1 MVIKKRMDEI
11 SASGKYVKWLSELS
25 KDSGSVAG
33 GKGAN
38 LAEMYNSG
46 FPVPPAFCIT
56 AQAFDAYLVAAGL
69 KAEINRIIKDTDID
83 NTKELDVN
91 AKKIREIIT
100 KSEMPEEMSEEIIEA
115 YEILSTDQEVKKAE
129 SRFVVSKSAL
139 DILKNSHESVF
150 VAVRSSATTEDLA
163 TASFAGQQDTYTNIK
178 GNKELILAVK
188 KCFASLYTARAVY
201 YRKKKGFKEGE
212 ALLSVTVQKM
222 VNSDKSG
229 VVFTKNPVSGANEI
243 IMEAVFGLGEGIVS
257 GKIKPDHYV
266 INPDLDIV
274 EKKIADKKVAIV
286 RQADG
291 EEKTVTLTPEKSKQ
305 QVMSDAEIKSLAY
318 TVQKIEEHYKKP
330 QDIEFAVE
338 TGRIFIVQSRPVTT
352 IEKSSAIKKQIL
364 SGNVLLSGMPASPGV
379 AFGPVK
385 LVHTLDDLEKIM
397 KGDILVTKMTNP
409 DMVVAMQRCS
419 AIITDEGGATAHAAI
434 VSREMGIP
442 CFSGDT
448 IIMTDKG
455 FINLADANNRI
466 LNGEIIHTLSFDIQK
481 LKTEWKQILNTS
493 KRQSPT
499 ITISASKNGQVEW
512 NTLTTTPEHKFF
524 SFESRVPCYK
534 KINEILANESIIYS
548 ANKMP
553 ILPQILTIN
562 PQKAYTCGAIFSDG
576 YLRIKKGGGGST
588 VFAQK
593 STPQKMEFINEVCKN
608 FENVYDYKLRWVRPS
623 YYYCYSKKI
632 TEDLLNIYDNI
643 NKIILGLDEYSIIKY
658 LASIIDG
665 DGNFIERGKVI
676 KISIDAKDVNLLQSL
691 VLSCMRLGLNYRIR
705 KEDNQFRFYITSGIE
720 KLKPYLKRVI
730 VTNYEKTTGDTYFSA
745 KHLFLDI
752 PICGRKGI
760 KSFVKNNCLLS
771 EREIAE
777 KIIPFVKDNSL
788 RETLSKFVNSNIGA
802 LRVKKISD
810 NAVEDVYNI
819 EVADNNNYIVFTK
832 LLTPLIVK
840 NCVVATETA
849 TQTLKDGQIVTV
861 DGSGGKVYDG
871 KVEEKIAEGVKEILP
886 IVRGT
891 KTKIKVMVDL
901 PSFAERAAKSQADAV
916 GLMRLEG
923 IIAESGKH
931 PLYYVKNGNPH
942 EYRDVIEDGVSKIS
956 KHFKEIWVRTSDIRT
971 DEFRH
976 LKGAPAEVEVNPMLG
991 FHGIRF
997 SLKNIPI
1004 MEAEIEA
1011 VSRVAE
1017 KNPTKKF
1024 GLMFPQVISEE
1035 EMAEAYKIYKKFQ
1048 KPNLIIGTM
1057 IETPAAVQVIRGICK
1072 YAKFISFGTNDLTQ
1086 FTLAIDRG
1094 NAECQYMYNEMHPAI
1109 LSQLRRVI
1117 DVCKEYKV
1125 ETSIC
1130 GQAGSKKEMVEFL
1143 VRQGIDSI
1151 SVNADMAHDISQ
1163 YVLELET
1170 KLKSQGNKNNN
1181 PSKKPSVL
1189 PVDDMS
1195 EIEEKENEKVADVE
1209 KRKMVHLHRKDSKT
1223 EVVEEKESAEEEK
1236 EDNDNKKEAE
1246 EYPVFEI
1253 GFDPFKEVR

>member
-1 MVIKKRMDEI
+1 MVIKKRVEDI

-25 KDSGSVAG
+25 KTSGGVAG

-46 FPVPPAFCIT
+46 FPVPPAFCVT
-56 AQAFDAYLVAAGL
+56 AQAFDAYLEAAGL
-69 KAEINRIIKDTDID
+69 KAQIKKIISETDID
-83 NTKELDVN
+83 NTKELDEN
-91 AKKIREIIT
+91 AKKIREIIIN
-100 KSEMPEEMSEEIIEA
+100 SSMPEDMVEEITEA
-115 YEILSTDQEVKKAE
+115 YELLSTDQEVKKAQLN
-129 SRFVVSKSAL
+129 VSKSAM
-139 DILKNSHESVF
+139 DILRNSHEPVF

-163 TASFAGQQDTYTNIK
+163 AASFAGQQETYTNIK
-178 GNKELILAVK
+178 GNKELILAIK

-201 YRKKKGFKEGE
+201 YRKKKGFKESE
-212 ALLSVTVQKM
+212 ALLSAVIQRM

-229 VVFTKNPVSGANEI
+229 VAFTKNPVSGANEMI
-243 IMEAVFGLGEGIVS
+243 VEAVFGLGEGIVS

-266 INPDLDIV
+266 VNPDLEII

-286 RQADG
+286 RQANG

-305 QVMSDAEIKSLAY
+305 QVMTDAEIKSLAY
-318 TVQKIEEHYKKP
+318 TAQKIEEHYKKA

-338 TGRIFIVQSRPVTT
+338 TGRIFIVQTRPVTT
-352 IEKSSAIKKQIL
+352 IEKSSAVKKQVL

-385 LVHTLDDLEKIM
+385 LVHTLEDLEKIV

-455 FINLADANNRI
+455 FMNLVDANNRI

-752 PICGRKGI
+752 PICGRKG
-760 KSFVKNNCLLS
+760 
-771 EREIAE
+771 
-777 KIIPFVKDNSL
+777 
-788 RETLSKFVNSNIGA
+788 
-802 LRVKKISD
+802 
-810 NAVEDVYNI
+810 
-819 EVADNNNYIVFTK
+819 
-832 LLTPLIVK
+832 
-840 NCVVATETA
+840 
-849 TQTLKDGQIVTV
+849 
-861 DGSGGKVYDG
+861 
-871 KVEEKIAEGVKEILP
+871 
-886 IVRGT
+886 
-891 KTKIKVMVDL
+891 
-901 PSFAERAAKSQADAV
+901 
-916 GLMRLEG
+916 
-923 IIAESGKH
+923 
-931 PLYYVKNGNPH
+931 
-942 EYRDVIEDGVSKIS
+942 
-956 KHFKEIWVRTSDIRT
+956 
-971 DEFRH
+971 
-976 LKGAPAEVEVNPMLG
+976 
-991 FHGIRF
+991 
-997 SLKNIPI
+997 
-1004 MEAEIEA
+1004 
-1011 VSRVAE
+1011 
-1017 KNPTKKF
+1017 
-1024 GLMFPQVISEE
+1024 
-1035 EMAEAYKIYKKFQ
+1035 
-1048 KPNLIIGTM
+1048 
-1057 IETPAAVQVIRGICK
+1057 
-1072 YAKFISFGTNDLTQ
+1072 
-1086 FTLAIDRG
+1086 
-1094 NAECQYMYNEMHPAI
+1094 
-1109 LSQLRRVI
+1109 
-1117 DVCKEYKV
+1117 
-1125 ETSIC
+1125 
-1130 GQAGSKKEMVEFL
+1130 
-1143 VRQGIDSI
+1143 
-1151 SVNADMAHDISQ
+1151 
-1163 YVLELET
+1163 
-1170 KLKSQGNKNNN
+1170 
-1181 PSKKPSVL
+1181 
-1189 PVDDMS
+1189 
-1195 EIEEKENEKVADVE
+1195 
-1209 KRKMVHLHRKDSKT
+1209 
-1223 EVVEEKESAEEEK
+1223 
-1236 EDNDNKKEAE
+1236 
-1246 EYPVFEI
+1246 
-1253 GFDPFKEVR
+1253 

>member
-1 MVIKKRMDEI
+1 MEKRI
-11 SASGKYVKWLSELS
+11 SIEELQESSKYVKWLSELS
-25 KDSGSVAG
+25 KTSGSVAG

-46 FPVPPAFCIT
+46 FPVPPAFCVT
-56 AQAFDAYLVAAGL
+56 AQAFDAYLEAAGL
-69 KAEINRIIKDTDID
+69 KAEIKKIISETDTD
-83 NTKELDVN
+83 NTKELDDN

-100 KSEMPEEMSEEIIEA
+100 NSNMPEEMEEEILEA
-115 YEILSTDQEVKKAE
+115 YDILSTDQEVKKAE
-129 SRFVVSKSAL
+129 FNVSKSAL
-139 DILKNSHESVF
+139 DILRNSKEPIF
-150 VAVRSSATTEDLA
+150 VAVRSSATTEDLSE
-163 TASFAGQQDTYTNIK
+163 ASFAGQQETYTNIK
-178 GNKELILAVK
+178 GNKELIQAIK

-201 YRKKKGFKEGE
+201 YRKKKGFKESE
-212 ALLSVTVQKM
+212 ALLSAVVQKM

-229 VVFTKNPVSGANEI
+229 VMFTKNPVSGANEI
-243 IMEAVFGLGEGIVS
+243 IVEAVFGLGEGIVS
-257 GKIKPDHYV
+257 GKIQPDHYV
-266 INPDLDIV
+266 LSPNLEIIQ
-274 EKKIADKKVAIV
+274 KKIAPKKIAIV
-286 RQADG
+286 RQATG
-291 EEKTVTLTPEKSKQ
+291 EEKTVKLTEEKNKQ
-305 QVMSDAEIKSLAY
+305 QVLSDGEIKNLADIA
-318 TVQKIEEHYKKP
+318 QKLEEHYKKP

-338 TGRIFIVQSRPVTT
+338 SGRLFIVQTRPVTT
-352 IEKSSAIKKQIL
+352 IEKSSAVKKQIL

-379 AFGPVK
+379 AFGVVK
-385 LVHTLDDLEKIM
+385 LVHTLEDLEKIK
-397 KGDILVTKMTNP
+397 KGDVLVTKMTNP
-409 DMVVAMQRCS
+409 DMVVAMQRCA

-455 FINLADANNRI
+455 FMNLAEINNKI
-466 LNGEIIHTLSFDIQK
+466 LSGEMLFTLSFDIQK

-493 KRQSPT
+493 KRVSNT
-499 ITISASKNGQVEW
+499 ITISASKNGQIEW

-524 SFESRVPCYK
+524 SFENRIPCYK
-534 KINEILANESIIYS
+534 EINKIIANEGIIYS

-553 ILPQILTIN
+553 LLSQILTIN

-576 YLRIKKGGGGST
+576 YLRIKKGSGGST
-588 VFAQK
+588 VFTQK
-593 STPQKMEFINEVCKN
+593 STPQKIEFINEVCKN
-608 FENVYDYKLRWVRPS
+608 FEDVYGYKLRWVKPS

-643 NKIILGLDEYSIIKY
+643 NKIILGLDEYSIVKY
-658 LASIIDG
+658 LASVIDG

-691 VLSCMRLGLNYRIR
+691 VLSCMRLGLNYRILR
-705 KEDNQFRFYITSGIE
+705 EDNQFRFYVTSGIE
-720 KLKPYLKRVI
+720 KLKPHLKRVI
-730 VTNYEKTTGDTYFSA
+730 VTNYEKSTGDSYFSA
-745 KHLFLDI
+745 KHLFSDI
-752 PICGRKGI
+752 PVSGRKGI

-771 EREIAE
+771 EREIIE
-777 KIIPFVKDNSL
+777 KIMPFVKDNTL
-788 RETLSKFVNSNIGA
+788 RETLSKFINSDIGA
-802 LRVKKISD
+802 VRVKKISD

-861 DGSGGKVYDG
+861 DGSEGKVYEG
-871 KVEEKIAEGVKEILP
+871 KVEEKIETEGKKEILP
-886 IVRGT
+886 IIKGT

-901 PSFAERAAKSQADAV
+901 PHFAERAALTEAESV

-923 IIAESGKH
+923 VIAESGKH
-931 PLYYVKNGNPH
+931 PLYFIKNNNAH
-942 EYRDVIEDGVSKIS
+942 EYRDIIKEGIDKIA
-956 KHFKEIWVRTSDIRT
+956 KHFKEIWIRTSDIRT

-976 LKGAPAEVEVNPMLG
+976 LKGAPSEPEVNPMLG

-997 SLKNIPI
+997 SLKHLPI
-1004 MEAEIEA
+1004 MEAELEA
-1011 VSRVAE
+1011 VMKVAE
-1017 KNPTKKF
+1017 KHPDKKF
-1024 GLMFPQVISEE
+1024 GIMFPQIISEE
-1035 EMAEAYKIYKKFQ
+1035 EMAEAFKIFKKFQ
-1048 KPNLIIGTM
+1048 KPNIIIGTM

-1094 NAECQYMYNEMHPAI
+1094 NSECQYLYNEMHPAI

-1125 ETSIC
+1125 QTSIC

-1143 VRQGIDSI
+1143 VRQGIDSV
-1151 SVNADMAHDISQ
+1151 SVNADMAHEISA
-1163 YVLELET
+1163 YVLELEKNQ
-1170 KLKSQGNKNNN
+1170 KLKNHGNDNNDMAKK
-1181 PSKKPSVL
+1181 SKIL
-1189 PVDDMS
+1189 PIDDLKG
-1195 EIEEKENEKVADVE
+1195 IEEKEREKKEEVEKEKE
-1209 KRKMVHLHRKDSKT
+1209 KRKKKEESQSKT
-1223 EVVEEKESAEEEK
+1223 EVIREEPVK
-1236 EDNDNKKEAE
+1236 DGKKEESNAE

-1253 GFDPFKEVR
+1253 GFDPFKEQK